1 MNMNLNK
8 ALEVMHVNGSK
19 LLIPVKMGFFIMI
32 RPVEP
37 GSFSTPSI
45 PDALR
50 KHNDWLPKCDFEC
63 RPVEVTA
70 EGWRPVGE
78 LQDHWVQWGLD
89 ANDIKRDTFM
99 VV

>member
-1 MNMNLNK
+1 MKLK
-8 ALEVMHVNGSK
+8 EALEIMSQGGSS

-37 GSFSTPSI
+37 GSFKTPSV
-45 PDALR
+45 PASVRQD
-50 KHNDWLPKCDFEC
+50 KDWLPECDFEC

-70 EGWRPVGE
+70 DGWRSLKE
-78 LQDHWVQWGLD
+78 LQENWVQWGVDAHDLD
-89 ANDIKRDTFM
+89 RDTYM